1 MRTKAAPRRFQEQ
14 FDSREQEG
22 FFRDV
27 AADLADLEATIAGLP
42 TASEVL
48 AIDNRLYALEL
59 LNLVRVAFAVWTWD
73 RDRSA
78 MTVRASSNLQISRA
92 SRGIYSVSF
101 ASGYWSNEYYGLAGS
116 LKRASGASYSSG
128 SVCMHR
134 ATAPTV
140 NGCDL
145 AINMENGT
153 LFDAE
158 RVMVLFYGIKGA

>member
-27 AADLADLEATIAGLP
+27 AGDLADLGSTIAGLP
-42 TASEVL
+42 

-73 RDRSA
+73 GSA

-92 SRGIYSVSF
+92 SQGIYSVSF

-116 LKRASGASYSSG
+116 LKRASGAQYSSG
-128 SVCMHR
+128 SVGMYR

>member
-27 AADLADLEATIAGLP
+27 AGDLADLEATIAGLP

-73 RDRSA
+73 GSA

-92 SRGIYSVSF
+92 SQGIYSVSF

-116 LKRASGASYSSG
+116 LKRASGASSSSG

-140 NGCDL
+140 NGCVL